1 MTALRRV
8 QLTQDRHARRY
19 PRWKKALQWVIMF
32 LTVGG
37 WIPVAMAW
45 KRFFGD

>member
-8 QLTQDRHARRY
+8 QLTQDRPARRY
-19 PRWKKALQWVIMF
+19 PLWKRALRDLIMF

-37 WIPVAMAW
+37 WIPVAMACD
-45 KRFFGD
+45 RLIG